1 METFRIEA
9 LKFQARSFLKEN
21 KMPEQNKPFVVT
33 DRRKFTLDGEPRPD
47 ADPSPEKVRPVVPPP
62 DPAPESSARL
72 TSAPEPAKTAP
83 EPHHHADAAPFSDA
97 PSSAEQEDPNLPPPP
112 TAEQMEQSRIAFNA
126 TAERLDTAIRA
137 ANPGLEHAPPM
148 SFERLV
154 QSVYM
159 TAIMQLGGATPEG
172 QKPQVDLLG
181 ARQSIDMLTVIAEK
195 TKGNLTIDESQ
206 LIDSALFELRLAFL
220 EITQS
225 FARSAAAR
233 SPQPGFGAPGGPGTP
248 GFGPSIVR

>member
-1 METFRIEA
+1 
-9 LKFQARSFLKEN
+9 
-21 KMPEQNKPFVVT
+21 MPEQNKPFVVT

-47 ADPSPEKVRPVVPPP
+47 ADPSPEKVRPTVPPAP
-62 DPAPESSARL
+62 PAESPFESSARVV
-72 TSAPEPAKTAP
+72 PQ
-83 EPHHHADAAPFSDA
+83 
-97 PSSAEQEDPNLPPPP
+97 SSAADRATPAPGPVPAPPAPQTHEPELSDFVEDPNVPPAP
-112 TAEQMEQSRIAFNA
+112 TPEQMEQSRIAFEA

-137 ANPGLEHAPPM
+137 ANPGMEHAPPM

-159 TAIMQLGGATPEG
+159 TAIMQLGGGTPEG

-181 ARQSIDMLTVIAEK
+181 SKQSIDMLNVIAEK
-195 TKGNLTIDESQ
+195 SAGNLTPAEQS

-220 EITQS
+220 DVTQAL
-225 FARSAAAR
+225 ARSAAAKQ
-233 SPQPGFGAPGGPGTP
+233 PAPGFGGPSGPGTP